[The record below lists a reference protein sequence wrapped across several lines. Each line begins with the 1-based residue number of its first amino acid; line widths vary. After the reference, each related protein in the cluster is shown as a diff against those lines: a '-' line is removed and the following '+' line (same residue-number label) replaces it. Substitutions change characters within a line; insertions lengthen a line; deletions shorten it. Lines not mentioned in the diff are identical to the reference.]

1 MKKTLSFLLIAVL
14 LVSSVLGVSAAVTR
28 KTVTSTPDS
37 VALETEVASDV
48 ITQEATQETA
58 QETTQVQLTSDDEL
72 VMPTITGTW
81 KHEKFPSNCSIDV
94 NMQCENTLDMTITV
108 ANDRLTKIASSHVKV
123 TLDNVY
129 DDGVVIR
136 GEGSFEYTDSFG
148 NEGTGIV
155 SASENVILLIINEEY
170 NAGRG
175 WGISRATG
183 DYIFYGDGTV
193 TPGPGPD
200 MPELRTVWH
209 NVSSPIDSSIVINS
223 QDGNTINFTVTAM
236 KENASQIATSD
247 ITVTLDTRYDGTL
260 VRGDAD
266 FTYVDSFGHEGTGS
280 IAVSENVIILV
291 VEQESE
297 NDGTWSIAH
306 TTGKYIY

>member
-28 KTVTSTPDS
+28 KTVISTPDS
-37 VALETEVASDV
+37 VTLETEVASET
-48 ITQEATQETA
+48 ITQETA
-58 QETTQVQLTSDDEL
+58 QETAQVQLTSEDEL
-72 VMPTITGTW
+72 IIPTITGTW

-94 NMQCENTLDMTITV
+94 NMQCGNTLDMTITV
-108 ANDRLTKIASSHVKV
+108 ANDRLTKIAYSHVEV

-291 VEQESE
+291 IEQESE